1 MKKNFLY
8 KYREIKE
15 KREAYMQEML
25 LFSSTISDLYK
36 ETSDAVNGKDLENRL
51 VVKKTL
57 SGLLKQSFFH
67 GASRFGATNFIA

>member
-1 MKKNFLY
+1 
-8 KYREIKE
+8 
-15 KREAYMQEML
+15 MQEML
-25 LFSSTISDLYK
+25 LFSSTISDMYK
-36 ETSDAVNGKDLENRL
+36 DTSEAVNGNDLDNRI

>member
-1 MKKNFLY
+1 M
-8 KYREIKE
+8 
-15 KREAYMQEML
+15 AQTL
-25 LFSSTISDLYK
+25 LFTKEISNIYK
-36 ETSDAVNGKDLENRL
+36 ETSDAINNVGDDRL

>member
-1 MKKNFLY
+1 
-8 KYREIKE
+8 
-15 KREAYMQEML
+15 MQDTL
-25 LFSSTISDLYK
+25 LFARTISDMYE
-36 ETSDAVNGKDLENRL
+36 ETSKAVNAMDGERI

>member
-1 MKKNFLY
+1 MK
-8 KYREIKE
+8 
-15 KREAYMQEML
+15 EAL
-25 LFSSTISDLYK
+25 LFSSTISDMYK
-36 ETSDAVNGKDLENRL
+36 DTSEAVNNNDLDNRI

>member
-1 MKKNFLY
+1 
-8 KYREIKE
+8 
-15 KREAYMQEML
+15 MQEML
-25 LFSSTISDLYK
+25 LFSTTISDMYK
-36 ETSDAVNGKDLENRL
+36 DTSDAVNGNDLDNRI

>member
-1 MKKNFLY
+1 
-8 KYREIKE
+8 
-15 KREAYMQEML
+15 MQEML
-25 LFSSTISDLYK
+25 LFSTTISDMYK
-36 ETSDAVNGKDLENRL
+36 DTSDAVNGNELDNRI

>member
-1 MKKNFLY
+1 
-8 KYREIKE
+8 
-15 KREAYMQEML
+15 MQEML
-25 LFSSTISDLYK
+25 LFSTTVSDLYK
-36 ETSDAVNGKDLENRL
+36 DTSEAVNNNDLENKL